1 MVGML
6 VAQVNG
12 PDGICPDVRG
22 DVKIIGDGED
32 GLRAVGNVEVAQ
44 GSGRGVPGYAA
55 CAPEEGRVEGD
66 GGKMRIGC
74 LGGARYVLGRILV
87 PVAAYDEG
95 STLRSQT
102 GGQFAKPA
110 DLGGAHTAGVV
121 GGVVSVADD
130 DAAAV
135 SEAEGGREQAAL

>member
-66 GGKMRIGC
+66 SGKMRVVG
-74 LGGARYVLGRILV
+74 LGRCGGVVGRKLV
-87 PVAAYDEG
+87 PVAADDERG
-95 STLRSQT
+95 ALR
-102 GGQFAKPA
+102 G
-110 DLGGAHTAGVV
+110 
-121 GGVVSVADD
+121 
-130 DAAAV
+130 
-135 SEAEGGREQAAL
+135 